1 MLMAVSIV
9 NGFFCA
15 NSCDVSK
22 AKKGEDPHPAIGNA
36 EADKT
41 QIAGRADPAVVFDG
55 ALSSL
60 QAADPALAKAPANP
74 TTSGSVVDLLA

>member
-1 MLMAVSIV
+1 MVVSIV

-36 EADKT
+36 EADET
-41 QIAGRADPAVVFDG
+41 QVAGRADQPAVVFGG
-55 ALSSL
+55 ALSDI
-60 QAADPALAKAPANP
+60 QAGDPARAKAPANL
-74 TTSGSVVDLLA
+74 TKSGSVVDLLA